1 MRLPAENGP
10 IPVSAGFILL
20 LVLGDTTIS
29 EQLDSVDV
37 AAIIGSEE
45 QGYFA
50 HIIRCANS
58 TERHVSYHARLLFV
72 GHQNRDRVIE
82 LRLAAASEE
91 DSSAFVGETLSGAK
105 ANAGTAAG
113 HNCYFV
119 FEFPVH
125 ESIYL

>member
-29 EQLDSVDV
+29 EQLDSVDA

-58 TERHVSYHARLLFV
+58 TERHVSNGARLLFV
-72 GHQNRDRVIE
+72 GHQHRKSGRLNVTGAQDIDSDAATFEIIDPTADERPDR
-82 LRLAAASEE
+82 RLARE
-91 DSSAFVGETLSGAK
+91 GL
-105 ANAGTAAG
+105 
-113 HNCYFV
+113 
-119 FEFPVH
+119 
-125 ESIYL
+125 ESLDRCD

>member
-1 MRLPAENGP
+1 VLHVLSECSSVISPNLPNSQKTGGDKEHVHPARLNLH
-10 IPVSAGFILL
+10 GFANAINVGKIRDIALY
-20 LVLGDTTIS
+20 GG
-29 EQLDSVDV
+29 DV
-37 AAIIGSEE
+37 A
-45 QGYFA
+45 FD
-50 HIIRCANS
+50 R
-58 TERHVSYHARLLFV
+58 
-72 GHQNRDRVIE
+72 RDRVIE